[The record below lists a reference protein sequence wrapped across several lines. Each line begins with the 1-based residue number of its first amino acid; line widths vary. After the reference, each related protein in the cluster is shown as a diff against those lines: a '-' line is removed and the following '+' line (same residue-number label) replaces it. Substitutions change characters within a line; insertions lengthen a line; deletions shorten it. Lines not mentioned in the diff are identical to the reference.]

1 MTKRVHD
8 KADRK
13 TADLCVLDD
22 ARKSAAISK
31 TITAY
36 DATTLVGLKVI
47 AHHAAIVSSDDEETV
62 ELPKLSELMAT
73 AAVVRCLM
81 PQRLRGHEIRA
92 MRKILRLTLAELA
105 DGMDSKTA
113 VETVSRWES
122 ETQLMGG
129 YAEKVLRLLV
139 CERLHAMAPGIAYD
153 GSMISALKQ
162 FDPWRGNAEYE
173 LPAIEIEFMKVR
185 QNGHVAESWATAD
198 AA

>member
-13 TADLCVLDD
+13 AADLCVLDD
-22 ARKSAAISK
+22 ARKPAAISK

-36 DATTLVGLKVI
+36 DATALVGLKVI
-47 AHHAAIVSSDDEETV
+47 AHHAAVVSSDPEETV
-62 ELPKLSELMAT
+62 ELPKLHELMAT
-73 AAVVRCLM
+73 AAIVRCLM

-92 MRKILRLTLAELA
+92 MRKIMRMTLAELA

-113 VETVSRWES
+113 LETVSRWES
-122 ETQLMGG
+122 ESQLMGG

-162 FDPWRGNAEYE
+162 VDPWRGTPDYE
-173 LPAIEIEFMKVR
+173 LPAIEIELMKVR
-185 QNGHVAESWATAD
+185 QDGRVECSWATAD

>member
-1 MTKRVHD
+1 MTKRADD
-8 KADRK
+8 KTVPH
-13 TADLCVLDD
+13 TADLRVLDD
-22 ARKSAAISK
+22 ARKPAAAHRIVSE
-31 TITAY
+31 Y
-36 DATTLVGLKVI
+36 DASALVGLKVI
-47 AHHAAIVSSDDEETV
+47 ARHAAVMSNDEEGTI
-62 ELPKLSELMAT
+62 ELPKLQELMAT

-92 MRKILRLTLAELA
+92 MRKILRMTLAELA

-122 ETQLMGG
+122 EAQLMGG

-139 CERLHAMAPGIAYD
+139 CERLHAMAPGVAYD

-185 QNGHVAESWATAD
+185 QNGHVEDSWATA
-198 AA
+198 AAA